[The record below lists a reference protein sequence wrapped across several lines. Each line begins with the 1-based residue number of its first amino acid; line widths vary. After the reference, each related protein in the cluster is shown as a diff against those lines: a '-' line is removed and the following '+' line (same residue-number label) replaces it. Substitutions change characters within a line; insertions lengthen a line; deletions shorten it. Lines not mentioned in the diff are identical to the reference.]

1 MALWLNPAQLTN
13 YTTAFFGY
21 ANLSSWVSLV
31 PRGHGG
37 VGENTMLWSGTAWYD
52 AGIGQRVA
60 LNSWSHLT
68 FVVSGGTVKIYLN
81 GQVVFSG
88 SNFPNVFGVTGN
100 KGFGLGVNF
109 WDTPFKG
116 MLDEVT
122 IYSEAI
128 SAEDVLQLYQQS
140 VLP

>member
-1 MALWLNPAQLTN
+1 MLTHFRTLAREHRLVLPYTPVHDWLIPFESPQA
-13 YTTAFFGY
+13 
-21 ANLSSWVSLV
+21 
-31 PRGHGG
+31 PRS
-37 VGENTMLWSGTAWYD
+37 TTAWYD

-68 FVVSGGTVKIYLN
+68 FVVSGGIVKIYLN